1 VVDTRA
7 SARPDRATRGPT
19 DARPWASPDGRLVA
33 QTLSYAATGRRTDG
47 RGPRRLG
54 PAALLTILVA
64 VCLVAGCSA
73 PAIGA
78 ESDRPVRILSGG
90 AATLDPAAAG
100 DAGSANVIGQ
110 LYETLT
116 SFDTTL
122 TLRPALAET
131 WDIQDG
137 GRRIVFRLRD
147 GLTFSDG
154 TPLTSDDVVRSW
166 MRVIDP
172 ADPSPLV
179 SLMSD
184 VEGAMAYARGQSSD
198 PSSVGLHADG
208 QEVTVDLNRPAADFV
223 TVVASPTFSVVP
235 PGMDDDPDVT
245 APGSFVSSGG
255 YTLASTDPGTT
266 TLAANP
272 HYWAGEPPI
281 KEVQLVQDIEGRSPI
296 EDYEAGR
303 LDYLPLGDFDASWIA
318 YDRDLGPDLREVPA
332 LAVQYYGFD
341 TTRPPFDDV
350 KVRQAFGAAV
360 DWRRIAALGTASP
373 EDVATSMVPPG
384 MPGRSD
390 RDYLPVHD
398 PDKARQLLS
407 EAGFPGGQGFPEVT
421 MLTGGGLFDEALVT
435 ELEREL
441 GIDIKSETM
450 GNGYFDRL
458 NNDPPQ
464 IWSLSWI
471 ADYPGPNDFLG
482 VLLGSDASNNYGR
495 WSSPEFDAAI
505 ADAGAATDPDDIRAA
520 FDRAEEIVQ
529 RDVPVVPV
537 SYGTGWALS
546 RPELLGA
553 DQNGLGAVRMAGL
566 AWDD

>member
-1 VVDTRA
+1 M
-7 SARPDRATRGPT
+7 
-19 DARPWASPDGRLVA
+19 A

-54 PAALLTILVA
+54 LAALLTILVA

-122 TLRPALAET
+122 TLRPALAES

-137 GRRIVFRLRD
+137 GRRIVFKLRD

-154 TPLTSDDVVRSW
+154 TPLTGDDVVRSW
-166 MRVIDP
+166 MRIIDP
-172 ADPSPLV
+172 ANPSPLV

-235 PGMDDDPDVT
+235 PGMDNDPDVT

-255 YTLASTDPGTT
+255 YTLASTDPRTT

-390 RDYLPVHD
+390 RDFLPIHD
-398 PDKARQLLS
+398 PEKARQLLS
-407 EAGFPGGQGFPEVT
+407 EAGYPGGQGFPEVT

-482 VLLGSDASNNYGR
+482 VLLGSDASNNYGG

>member
-1 VVDTRA
+1 M
-7 SARPDRATRGPT
+7 
-19 DARPWASPDGRLVA
+19 
-33 QTLSYAATGRRTDG
+33 
-47 RGPRRLG
+47 
-54 PAALLTILVA
+54 
-64 VCLVAGCSA
+64 CLVAGCSA

-78 ESDRPVRILSGG
+78 DSDRPVRILSGG

-122 TLRPALAET
+122 TLRPALAES

-137 GRRIVFRLRD
+137 GRRIVFKLRD

-154 TPLTSDDVVRSW
+154 TPLTGDDVVRSW

-172 ADPSPLV
+172 DAPSPLV

-184 VEGAMAYARGQSSD
+184 VEGAMAYARGQNTD
-198 PSSVGLHADG
+198 PASVGLHADG

-223 TVVASPTFSVVP
+223 TVVASPTFSIVP
-235 PGMDDDPDVT
+235 PGIDDEPAVT
-245 APGSFVSSGG
+245 EPGSFVSSGG
-255 YTLASTDPGTT
+255 YTLASTDPRTT

-272 HYWAGEPPI
+272 SYWAGEPSI

-296 EDYEAGR
+296 EDYEDGR

-360 DWRRIAALGTASP
+360 DWRRIAALGTTSP

-384 MPGRSD
+384 IPGRSD
-390 RDYLPVHD
+390 RDFLPV
-398 PDKARQLLS
+398 PRSRRGTPPAGRSGLS
-407 EAGFPGGQGFPEVT
+407 ERR
-421 MLTGGGLFDEALVT
+421 GLPRGHDA
-435 ELEREL
+435 
-441 GIDIKSETM
+441 
-450 GNGYFDRL
+450 DRRRPVRRGAR
-458 NNDPPQ
+458 DR
-464 IWSLSWI
+464 
-471 ADYPGPNDFLG
+471 ARARARDR
-482 VLLGSDASNNYGR
+482 A
-495 WSSPEFDAAI
+495 SSPRRW
-505 ADAGAATDPDDIRAA
+505 ATAT
-520 FDRAEEIVQ
+520 
-529 RDVPVVPV
+529 
-537 SYGTGWALS
+537 STG
-546 RPELLGA
+546 
-553 DQNGLGAVRMAGL
+553 
-566 AWDD
+566 